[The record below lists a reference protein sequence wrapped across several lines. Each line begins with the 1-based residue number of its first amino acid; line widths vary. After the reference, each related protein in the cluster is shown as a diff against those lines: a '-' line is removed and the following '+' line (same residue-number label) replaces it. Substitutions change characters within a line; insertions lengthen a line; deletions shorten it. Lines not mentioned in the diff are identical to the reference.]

1 MPACRTSP
9 RGATRLLATVAW
21 LTATAAAAEPLPPGN
36 HTRELEVDGRTRSYL
51 LHVPE
56 RLPEGPVPVVLALHG
71 AAMNGPLMAW
81 FTGLHRKADEAGFV
95 AVYPNGTGRGTFLVW
110 NAGGFG
116 NAAGRPDDVAFIA
129 AALDDLATV
138 VSVDPRRVYACG
150 LSNGGMMCYRL
161 AAELP
166 ERIAAVAPVAGG
178 LMVPLPQDPGRP
190 VPLIHFHGTRDTLV
204 PYGDGGRV
212 AGGAPSARRW
222 ATLVGCDPE
231 PEKEPLTP
239 ADTALPVTLER
250 WANGRDGTEV
260 VLVTVDGG
268 GHTWPGQ
275 QPPVWF
281 IGRSTSAISA
291 NDLMWEFFL
300 RHPLP

>member
-1 MPACRTSP
+1 MPACRLSHIS
-9 RGATRLLATVAW
+9 RLFTAVAW
-21 LTATAAAAEPLPPGN
+21 LTATAAAADPLPPGN
-36 HTRELEVDGRTRSYL
+36 HTRELEIDGRTRSYL
-51 LHVPE
+51 VHVPE

-110 NAGGFG
+110 NAGGFW

-129 AALDDLATV
+129 AVLDDLATV
-138 VSVDPRRVYACG
+138 VPVDSRRVYACG

-166 ERIAAVAPVAGG
+166 DRIAAVAPVAGA
-178 LMVPLPQDPGRP
+178 LMVPEPAATGRP

-204 PYGDGGRV
+204 PYGDGGRL

-222 ATLVGCDPE
+222 ASCSGCSEE
-231 PEKEPLTP
+231 PEEERLTP
-239 ADTALPVTLER
+239 PDADLPVTRER
-250 WANGRDGTEV
+250 WGDGRDGAEV
-260 VLVTVDGG
+260 VLVTIDGG

-275 QPPVWF
+275 RPPVWF
-281 IGRSTSAISA
+281 IGRSTADVSA
-291 NDLMWEFFL
+291 NDLIWEFFL

>member
-1 MPACRTSP
+1 MPACRLSHIS
-9 RGATRLLATVAW
+9 RLFTAVAW
-21 LTATAAAAEPLPPGN
+21 LTATAAAADPLPPGN

-51 LHVPE
+51 VHVPE

-110 NAGGFG
+110 NAGGFW

-129 AALDDLATV
+129 AVLDDLATV
-138 VSVDPRRVYACG
+138 VPVDPRRVYACG

-166 ERIAAVAPVAGG
+166 DRIAAVAPVAGA
-178 LMVPLPQDPGRP
+178 LMVPEPAATGRP

-204 PYGDGGRV
+204 PYGDGGRL

-222 ATLVGCDPE
+222 ASCSGCSEE
-231 PEKEPLTP
+231 PEEEQLTP
-239 ADTALPVTLER
+239 PDADLPVTRER
-250 WANGRDGTEV
+250 WADGRDGAEV
-260 VLVTVDGG
+260 VLVTIDGG

-275 QPPVWF
+275 RPPVWF
-281 IGRSTSAISA
+281 IGRSTADISA
-291 NDLMWEFFL
+291 NDLIWEFFL